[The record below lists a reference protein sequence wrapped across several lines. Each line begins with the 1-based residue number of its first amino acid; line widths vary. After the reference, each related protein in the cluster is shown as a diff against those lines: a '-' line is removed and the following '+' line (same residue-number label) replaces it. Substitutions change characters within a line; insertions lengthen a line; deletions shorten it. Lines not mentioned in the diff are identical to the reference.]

1 MSLLSRAVVRST
13 IVKTVADAIDK
24 TAEEVEAQA
33 DANFS
38 DDLGMTSVQ
47 IFPIISDLEDQL
59 DTAIDFSAFIAE
71 ATSVNAAVDYVS
83 GLVNAEDDGTEAK
96 AAPEAAEP
104 EAAEPAAAAEPA
116 PTAAEPATTPEGKKI
131 YCGEP
136 YEDPRCA
143 DNCHAVTLDNGVDLP
158 YVEFGEENE
167 EVIVSGAAYFITFN
181 TFLKDLAKD
190 YHVYGFIMRS
200 GHTDEGVPAE
210 IYDEEGDIHW
220 TRQWGKDIYEATQKL
235 GLKQFNYVGKC
246 HGVMPGYWLLR
257 NHPETLLSLVS
268 ISQSMH
274 AVPADSDMWNKLQK
288 EEGPNFSLRT
298 MRKKE
303 GLALKAKEVQTIGLN
318 IGRQDPKDNY
328 WGSHAEAVCDSPE
341 EVQELLLNNTV
352 PMFYMFATD
361 DILYNDFHTANVWAM
376 ENTAHS
382 RSVILQGERHLFEMD
397 IPHKMAWE
405 TLRFLE
411 WTKLADE

>member
-1 MSLLSRAVVRST
+1 MGAANIAAVRN
-13 IVKTVADAIDK
+13 IVVKSVADAINK
-24 TAEEVEAQA
+24 TTEEVAAQA
-33 DANFS
+33 DASFS

-59 DTAIDFSAFIAE
+59 DADIDFASFLAQ
-71 ATSVNAAVDYVS
+71 ATSVNKTVDFVA
-83 GLVNAEDDGTEAK
+83 GLLGVEDSEPAEEAE
-96 AAPEAAEP
+96 AGSDEAEAPAEAASCS
-104 EAAEPAAAAEPA
+104 ACGCAE
-116 PTAAEPATTPEGKKI
+116 TAEGKKI
-131 YCGEP
+131 YRGEP
-136 YEDPRCA
+136 YEDVRCA
-143 DNCHAVTLDNGVDLP
+143 ENCHAVTLDNGVDLP

-181 TFLKDLAKD
+181 TFLKDLAKK

-210 IYDEEGDIHW
+210 IYDEDGDIHW

-235 GLKQFNYVGKC
+235 GLTKFNYVGKC

-274 AVPADSDMWNKLQK
+274 AVPADSDNWNRLQR
-288 EEGPNFSLRT
+288 EEGANFSLRT

-303 GLALKAKEVQTIGLN
+303 GLALKAKEVATIGVN

-341 EVQELLLNNTV
+341 EVQQLLLNNKV

-376 ENTAHS
+376 ENTANS

-405 TLRFLE
+405 TLAFLD
-411 WTKLADE
+411 WVKLADE